1 MESASRP
8 NQDPR
13 KYVVRPFSRPA
24 RTDYKDAFRIYLAP
38 AALLLYQLRAGDPCY
53 IWVEDSAKHT
63 AIAWPSP
70 EKTQDTVVQTSKTLQ
85 NAYGFRLGDR
95 VSLAKRGDPVANS
108 VLVFLQDLEPRVGSQ
123 GSPDVRE
130 SLAFGGSDNAGW
142 EWFLEY
148 PLAKAEYIAAGM
160 VLEGLECKGQK
171 RSFRVEKISPST
183 PSELSEPN
191 DSKSLSF
198 CQFGV
203 NSGIKISTDIT
214 PSATGSPTGAK
225 RLHLRPVAIGGL
237 ASQINSLNQLFTVFD
252 RPNYGIPLRLGG
264 PGGILLYG
272 PPGTGK
278 SLLLA
283 EIAST
288 EWGKIFTLDTSII
301 GRFVGESEAAIRR
314 VFSDAKRQQPSIIII
329 DELDSFAPKRS
340 RSSET
345 GELKI
350 VSTLVAELNDLNT
363 ASRGAN
369 FSRVLVI
376 AATSRPND
384 IDESLRRPGRFESE
398 VEIPIPDADARTQIL
413 KVLLNIPIDTRDGLL
428 EWLGERTHGFVGA
441 DLQAVLKKAI
451 TNAITRSECSQ
462 VGTNSGTERLSINAS
477 GQSEGDFHAAKASS
491 IYTLTQGDIDT
502 ALLEVRPTAMREVY
516 LEPPKVRWTDIG
528 GQEEV
533 KQSLREAVEW
543 PLKHPEIMAELGI
556 TATKGLLLYGP
567 PGCSKTL
574 TAQALATEA
583 GLNFIAVKGAELL
596 NMYVGESERAVR
608 EVFRKARAASPSII
622 FFDEIDAIGSTRE
635 GGRGNGVNV
644 LTTLLNEMDGIE
656 ILKGVVVLAATNKPE
671 ILDPAL
677 MRPGRLDTILY
688 VGPPDRVARRDILK
702 IKMSKMKTAE
712 DVDIE
717 ELTDRMDGHSGAEI
731 ISICDK
737 AGHGAMKD
745 CLKHGKIKPITKLH
759 FDSALQKV
767 DRQITPAMRLRYE
780 QWSVGGTKKL

>member
-1 MESASRP
+1 MEPTSRP
-8 NQDPR
+8 GQDSR
-13 KYVVRPFSRPA
+13 KYTVRPLSRPA
-24 RTDYKDAFRIYLAP
+24 KPDYKDAFRIYLAP
-38 AALLLYQLRAGDPCY
+38 AVLHLCQLRPGDPCH
-53 IWVEDSAKHT
+53 IWVEGSSKHT
-63 AIAWPSP
+63 AIAWVAP
-70 EKTQDTVVQTSKTLQ
+70 EKIQDTVVQTSKTLQ
-85 NAYGFRLGDR
+85 NAYNFRLGDK
-95 VSLAKRGDPVANS
+95 VSLAKRSDPIAS
-108 VLVFLQDLEPRVGSQ
+108 SDLVFLRDVEPQVGSQ
-123 GSPDVRE
+123 DSPDVRE
-130 SLAFGGSDNAGW
+130 RPASFDSNDNAGW
-142 EWFLEY
+142 EWFLKY
-148 PLAKAEYIAAGM
+148 PLEKAGYIATGM
-160 VLEGLECKGQK
+160 VFENLECKGQK
-171 RSFRVEKISPST
+171 RSFRVEKIS
-183 PSELSEPN
+183 
-191 DSKSLSF
+191 DSVAQSQDAESLPFS
-198 CQFGV
+198 QFGV
-203 NSGIKISTDIT
+203 NSSVKISISIT
-214 PSATGSPTGAK
+214 PGAIGGSGGAK
-225 RLHLRPVAIGGL
+225 YLHICPGAVGGL

-252 RPNYGIPLRLGG
+252 LPNYGIPSRLGG

-278 SLLLA
+278 SLLLSQ
-283 EIAST
+283 IAST
-288 EWGKIFTLDTSII
+288 GWGKVFKLDTSII
-301 GRFVGESEAAIRR
+301 DRFVGESEAAIRR
-314 VFSDAKRQQPSIIII
+314 AFSDAKRQQPSIIII
-329 DELDSFAPKRS
+329 DELDSFAPKRG

-345 GELKI
+345 GEPKI
-350 VSTLVAELNDLNT
+350 VSTLVAELNSLNT
-363 ASRGAN
+363 TSGCAN

-376 AATSRPND
+376 AATNRPNN

-398 VEIPIPDADARTQIL
+398 IEIPIPDANARTQIL
-413 KVLLNIPIDTRDGLL
+413 KVLLDIPIDTQDELL
-428 EWLGERTHGFVGA
+428 ESLGERTHGFVGA

-451 TNAITRSECSQ
+451 INSIIRSERFKPETRSDTKRPIIDSNHQ
-462 VGTNSGTERLSINAS
+462 SG
-477 GQSEGDFHAAKASS
+477 GDLHPTKASS
-491 IYTLTQGDIDT
+491 AYELTQGDIDS

-516 LEPPKVRWTDIG
+516 LEPPKIRWSDIG
-528 GQEEV
+528 GQDEV

-556 TATKGLLLYGP
+556 TAIKGLLLYGP

-622 FFDEIDAIGSTRE
+622 FFDEIDAIGSARE
-635 GGRGNGVNV
+635 GGQISGVNV

-671 ILDPAL
+671 VLDPAL

-688 VGPPDRVARRDILK
+688 VGPPDRVARRDILRIK
-702 IKMSKMKTAE
+702 IGKMKIAE

-717 ELTDRMDGHSGAEI
+717 ELADKMDGHSGAEI

-745 CLKHGKIKPITKLH
+745 CLKHGKIGPISKSH

-767 DRQITPAMRLRYE
+767 DRQITASMRLRYE